1 MKHVSLDGYDEH
13 IKRFVRSLAASPEG
27 ILLELDG
34 RPVAFLVG
42 PARIARARHDP
53 ESWTDEKND
62 RRCDL
67 IDKEIDGS
75 LTAVERLELTELE
88 EELLD
93 YRDHLAPIP
102 IAQSRELHQQLLQL
116 ARKATP

>member
-1 MKHVSLDGYDEH
+1 MKHLNLDDQDEQ

-34 RPVAFLVG
+34 RPVAFVVG
-42 PARIARARHDP
+42 PARTSRKKHNP

-67 IDKEIDGS
+67 IDKEYEGT
-75 LTAVERLELTELE
+75 LTPAERAELAELE
-88 EELLD
+88 EELLA

-102 IAQSRELHQQLLQL
+102 I
-116 ARKATP
+116 